1 MRNSR
6 ETATLLLSGA
16 LDKAVPRA
24 RIMLSSTCAACGVSG
39 AKKDCGR
46 CKTTYCSVACQAQ
59 HWKEG
64 GHKDLCKRIKRGGG
78 AEQYHAD
85 KKYKDA
91 VDEAIEGCAGAT
103 KGQTCYICRDE
114 RSTEGLVRGCACHTT
129 EGFAHLSCLV
139 REAHVVG
146 EDELQQHN
154 RDKLWIKWAECGLC
168 HQRYHGAVARAMA
181 WACWKTYVSRPEGDA
196 MRGYA
201 LNVLTIAHMAVRAE
215 EALCS
220 ATAYR
225 SWCCRFDPM
234 NVICAEE
241 NLAIVY
247 KNLGRY
253 EEAIPIMQ
261 QLRAAKLRRLR
272 GSENEDS
279 VNSLLNLAESLGGS
293 GRYEEAIQLLSAE
306 RPAACRALGSDH
318 SLCLSLAQ
326 VVGGVHYF
334 HGKESGDATELLA
347 ACTVLRD
354 AILRSRRTLGP
365 HHPHTSAAENTFVM
379 AMEALEKAGCEA
391 NLLEKLC
398 SGVLRGGWHSKEYE
412 PRSRPGPWK
421 K

>member
-1 MRNSR
+1 MRNSC
-6 ETATLLLSGA
+6 ETATFGTGPARTHIS
-16 LDKAVPRA
+16 A

-46 CKTTYCSVACQAQ
+46 CKTTYCSAACQTQ

-85 KKYKDA
+85 KKYA
-91 VDEAIEGCAGAT
+91 EACAEAIEECAEAT

-139 REAHVVG
+139 KEAQICG
-146 EDELQQHN
+146 EDEMRQHD
-154 RDKLWIKWAECGLC
+154 REAIWKKWGECGLC
-168 HQRYHGAVARAMA
+168 RERYHGAVARAMA
-181 WACWKTYVSRPEGDA
+181 WGGWKTYLSRPEGDA
-196 MRGYA
+196 IRGFS
-201 LNVLTIAHMAVRAE
+201 LNVLAVAMKGE
-215 EALCS
+215 EG
-220 ATAYR
+220 
-225 SWCCRFDPM
+225 
-234 NVICAEE
+234 ICAAMAFRDWCGRFATGNIMVANE
-241 NLAIVY
+241 NLAIMFSKV
-247 KNLGRY
+247 GRHD
-253 EEAIPIMQ
+253 EALPMLRQ
-261 QLRAAKLRRLR
+261 ARAAKLRQLR

-279 VNSLLNLAESLGGS
+279 AASLLNLSEGLGAS
-293 GRYEEAIQLLSAE
+293 GRFEEMIQLLSAE
-306 RPAACRALGSDH
+306 RPAVCRALGSDH
-318 SLCLSLAQ
+318 SICLSLAQ
-326 VVGGVHYF
+326 VLSGAHYCR
-334 HGKESGDATELLA
+334 GKLSGDATELLA

-354 AILRSRRTLGP
+354 TILRSRRTLGP
-365 HHPHTSAAENTFVM
+365 HHPHTSDRESSFVT
-379 AMEALEKAGCEA
+379 AMEGLEEAGCEA